1 MLYNFKLRFSLM
13 KKEIKM
19 TRYLI
24 VAALAMVMMSG
35 TAYACGGN
43 CDMSKCNDP
52 AKCGSMVMDMSSS
65 ETIAKADGQADGAV
79 TVTNDKYKLIYKV
92 EEDAVD
98 YYLYDKA
105 TGKAIDTK
113 GITGKLTLDNGKSY
127 GIGVMA
133 MGDEPKAH
141 LMSMDN
147 VGQKQLKGKVIFK
160 LSDGSRIMF
169 ELK

>member
-1 MLYNFKLRFSLM
+1 M
-13 KKEIKM
+13 I
-19 TRYLI
+19 RYLI
-24 VAALAMVMMSG
+24 AAVLAIVVMSG

-43 CDMSKCNDP
+43 CDTSKCNDP
-52 AKCGSMVMDMSSS
+52 AKCNSMGMMGIDMPT
-65 ETIAKADGQADGAV
+65 EMIAKADGQADSAV

-92 EEDAVD
+92 EADGVD

-105 TGKAIDTK
+105 TGKAIDSK

-127 GIGVMA
+127 SIGVMA
-133 MGDEPKAH
+133 MGDEPKPH
-141 LMSMDN
+141 LMSMDS
-147 VGQKQLKGKVIFK
+147 VGQKQLKGKVVFK

>member
-1 MLYNFKLRFSLM
+1 M
-13 KKEIKM
+13 I
-19 TRYLI
+19 RYMI
-24 VAALAMVMMSG
+24 AAVLAIAVMSG

-43 CDMSKCNDP
+43 CDASMCNDP
-52 AKCGSMVMDMSSS
+52 AKCSSMGMMGMDMPA
-65 ETIAKADGQADGAV
+65 ETIAKADGQTDSAV

-92 EEDAVD
+92 EEDGVD
-98 YYLYDKA
+98 YYLYDRA
-105 TGKAIDTK
+105 TGKAIDPK

-127 GIGVMA
+127 SIGVMA

-147 VGQKQLKGKVIFK
+147 IGQKQLKGKIVFK
-160 LSDGSRIMF
+160 LPDGSRIMF